1 MRIIITEGSI
11 LETNVGMPRAR
22 QDHCP
27 WRGKVE
33 EQILGRREAELQQE
47 LQSRGDHKKHRD
59 KSPGQVLQCLLKG
72 RAALQVLNRGDW
84 DGGEAT
90 AGSLMSPVKAAHH
103 KDRDEEPLQ
112 QS

>member
-84 DGGEAT
+84 DGVGWG
-90 AGSLMSPVKAAHH
+90 GSNCWRPHAPSKGSP
-103 KDRDEEPLQ
+103 PQ
-112 QS
+112 GQG